1 MYDFEFS
8 EEQRAF
14 VDLAAKFSRE
24 EIAPTALMRDKNSEF
39 PGEILRKMGELG
51 FLGMTVSPDW
61 GGVGMDYVSYV
72 GAMEEISKADSAL
85 GIILSVQNSLVDWIL
100 ESYGSDEQR
109 EKYLRPLAEGRK
121 LGAYCLSEPDAGSDA
136 RKLRTEA
143 KKVDGGWLLNGM
155 KNWVSSGNNADTY
168 IIFAQSD
175 PSLEHRGI
183 CCFVVE
189 RGSEGLEPGPPEDKL
204 GMRSSDTCALSL
216 SDVFVPEEN
225 LIGERGGGFY
235 IAMKALNGGRIG
247 IASQSLGI
255 AQAALEASVRYARK
269 RVAMGKPISEH
280 QLIQAKI
287 AQMSMRIDAARLLT
301 LKAAWLRDRKQKH
314 IREASH
320 AKLFASAT
328 AFDCAR
334 EAIQI
339 HGGYGYVR
347 EYGVEKLLRDSKVT
361 EIYEGTSEIQQLV
374 IARDV
379 INNDYLEEI

>member
-189 RGSEGLEPGPPEDKL
+189 RGSGGLEPGPPEDKL
-204 GMRSSDTCALSL
+204 GMRSSDTCALSF